1 MTVNMDVDVFVDIDV
16 DVATDMNVN
25 VAAHMGDD
33 GPCIYGPISN
43 LAQIF

>member
-33 GPCIYGPISN
+33 DLCIYGPISN